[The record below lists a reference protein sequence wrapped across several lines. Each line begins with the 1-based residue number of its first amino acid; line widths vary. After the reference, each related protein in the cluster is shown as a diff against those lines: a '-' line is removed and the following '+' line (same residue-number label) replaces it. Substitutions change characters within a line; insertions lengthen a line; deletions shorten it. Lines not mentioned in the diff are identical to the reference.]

1 MSYWLRRVI
10 VTTLLGAT
18 APALAQPAPPTPT
31 PTPTPAPGDV
41 GKEPPPANADSQPVN
56 LTAKQL
62 NEALRSASDAGRQ
75 VATLEAK
82 VEAFETREEDERK
95 AEAAPAQTKLA
106 PTYPQFTTGG
116 SAGLPWYSKGAS
128 LSVPFQLGQATDVDD
143 ASAEVRYTIDAFDGG
158 FAVEKSTVT
167 LLAADRGGA
176 PVSASSAMFAMRVA
190 FGSATKRAKEGQ
202 RVCTQDQAVAKDGD
216 PCAQIKEG
224 DYRIA
229 LGWSGSL
236 GARAGAIT
244 VDDRASAAFAVEAV
258 GEHTRA
264 EWSAFASLSAEFYAD
279 NRGATRHYGGAGGQ
293 LTVGARF
300 GNFNRV
306 GVLAR
311 GGARTWS
318 QGPDKDY
325 HYGYTLDVMLFG
337 VFEQIRLGAG
347 ITRALNASQDPEAD
361 AFVPTLWLSPQI

>member
-1 MSYWLRRVI
+1 MLASSRSRAARGWFIFVF
-10 VTTLLGAT
+10 VA
-18 APALAQPAPPTPT
+18 APLVASAQPAPAVA
-31 PTPTPAPGDV
+31 PAPPV
-41 GKEPPPANADSQPVN
+41 PAVVPPPPAPDLSA
-56 LTAKQL
+56 LAKTLDEQT
-62 NEALRSASDAGRQ
+62 NRAVQAEVDK
-75 VATLEAK
+75 ATLQAK
-82 VEAFETREEDERK
+82 LDAREQDDAK
-95 AEAAPAQTKLA
+95 AASAPAQTKLS

-128 LSVPFQLGQATDVDD
+128 LSVPFQLGQSTTVDD

-167 LLAADRGGA
+167 MLDADRGGA

-190 FGSATKRAKEGQ
+190 FGSATERASDKP
-202 RVCTQDQAVAKDGD
+202 VCTRAEAEADGD
-216 PCAQIKEG
+216 KCAQIADG

-236 GARAGAIT
+236 GARAGAVTI
-244 VDDRASAAFAVEAV
+244 DDHASAAFGIEAV
-258 GEHTRA
+258 GEHTAA
-264 EWSAFASLSAEFYAD
+264 EWGAFASLSAEFYAD

-311 GGARTWS
+311 GGVRTWT
-318 QGPDKDY
+318 QGTDKDY
-325 HYGYTLDVMLFG
+325 AYDYSLDVMLFG
-337 VFEQIRLGAG
+337 VFEQVRLGAG
-347 ITRALNASQDPEAD
+347 ITRALNASEAPDAD
-361 AFVPTLWLSPQI
+361 AFVPTLWLSPQL

>member
-1 MSYWLRRVI
+1 MSYCLRRVI
-10 VTTLLGAT
+10 VTTLLA
-18 APALAQPAPPTPT
+18 APVPALAQPAPPTPT
-31 PTPTPAPGDV
+31 PGD
-41 GKEPPPANADSQPVN
+41 GDKEPPPTDAELKPVV
-56 LTAKQL
+56 LTTKDL
-62 NEALRSASDAGRQ
+62 NDALSRAGVAGGK
-75 VATLEAK
+75 VATLEAE
-82 VEAFETREEDERK
+82 VEDFKTREENAK
-95 AEAAPAQTKLA
+95 TAPAQTKLA

-176 PVSASSAMFAMRVA
+176 PVNASSAMFAMRVA
-190 FGSATKRAKEGQ
+190 FGEATKRADSGDA
-202 RVCTQDQAVAKDGD
+202 VCTPAEAEKPKRET
-216 PCAQIKEG
+216 PCAQIKDG

-244 VDDRASAAFAVEAV
+244 IDDRASAAFAVEAV

-264 EWSAFASLSAEFYAD
+264 QWSAFASLSAEFYAD

-325 HYGYTLDVMLFG
+325 HYDYTLDVMLFG
-337 VFEQIRLGAG
+337 VFEQVRLGAG

>member
-1 MSYWLRRVI
+1 MSYCLRRVI

-31 PTPTPAPGDV
+31 RAPDDV
-41 GKEPPPANADSQPVN
+41 GKGSPPTDVDANSKPVV
-56 LTAKQL
+56 LTTEQL
-62 NEALRSASDAGRQ
+62 TKAVRLASDAGRQ

-82 VEAFETREEDERK
+82 LKTLETREEDAKK

-167 LLAADRGGA
+167 LLAAERGGA

-216 PCAQIKEG
+216 PCAQIKDG

-229 LGWSGSL
+229 LGWSGSV

-244 VDDRASAAFAVEAV
+244 IDDRASAAFAVEAV

-264 EWSAFASLSAEFYAD
+264 QWSAFASLSAEFYAD

-325 HYGYTLDVMLFG
+325 HYDYTLDVMLFG
-337 VFEQIRLGAG
+337 VFEQVRLGAG

>member
-1 MSYWLRRVI
+1 
-10 VTTLLGAT
+10 
-18 APALAQPAPPTPT
+18 LAQPT
-31 PTPTPAPGDV
+31 PTPTPAPA
-41 GKEPPPANADSQPVN
+41 PAPAEDEEASP
-56 LTAKQL
+56 LTAADL
-62 NEALRSASDAGRQ
+62 SRALRGALDDR
-75 VATLEAK
+75 AK
-82 VEAFETREEDERK
+82 VTALKAQLKSLEQREAA
-95 AEAAPAQTKLA
+95 AEAATKEANAVPAQTKLA

-167 LLAADRGGA
+167 LLAAERGGA

-190 FGSATKRAKEGQ
+190 FGSATERAGDK
-202 RVCTQDQAVAKDGD
+202 RVCTQDEALASDGNT
-216 PCAQIKEG
+216 CAQIKEG

-264 EWSAFASLSAEFYAD
+264 QWSAFASLSAEFYAD

-325 HYGYTLDVMLFG
+325 HYDYTLDVMLFG
-337 VFEQIRLGAG
+337 VFEQVRLGAG